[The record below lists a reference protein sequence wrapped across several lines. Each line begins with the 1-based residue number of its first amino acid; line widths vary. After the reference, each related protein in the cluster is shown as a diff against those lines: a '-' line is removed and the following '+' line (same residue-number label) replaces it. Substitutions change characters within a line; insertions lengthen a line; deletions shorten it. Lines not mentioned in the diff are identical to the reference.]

1 MLRFAEELRNVS
13 VWKTVALR
21 IMTATLFW
29 GDWSSRL
36 ATPKKPTIYVVLLAE
51 VIWEPTLATTLAHSY
66 FRCSVSWLN
75 LDWLFLKEVVQMCFD
90 DRIGWRDQDAYGLD
104 MSNIFKKAPNLGEGS
119 KKHRN
124 IDPMINK
131 LPLYF
136 DPNQPRCWVTLHQYT
151 PRVSTGEDSTLLAI
165 TLETLKEVAVG
176 KGVL

>member
-75 LDWLFLKEVVQMCFD
+75 LDWLFLKEMVQMCFD

-104 MSNIFKKAPNLGEGS
+104 MSNIFKKAPVVRIREAH
-119 KKHRN
+119 KK
-124 IDPMINK
+124 
-131 LPLYF
+131 
-136 DPNQPRCWVTLHQYT
+136 
-151 PRVSTGEDSTLLAI
+151 
-165 TLETLKEVAVG
+165 
-176 KGVL
+176 

>member
-75 LDWLFLKEVVQMCFD
+75 LD
-90 DRIGWRDQDAYGLD
+90 
-104 MSNIFKKAPNLGEGS
+104 
-119 KKHRN
+119 
-124 IDPMINK
+124 
-131 LPLYF
+131 
-136 DPNQPRCWVTLHQYT
+136 
-151 PRVSTGEDSTLLAI
+151 
-165 TLETLKEVAVG
+165 
-176 KGVL
+176 